1 MLIDPA
7 KTRRAVHRMKER
19 VAADAASTAGRLAT
33 RFQYVTRIEDLC
45 GARNTGLGVRPPGA
59 IHRHQRFCFSAGC
72 LGGKDSADL
81 ALSGVGRIAVVG
93 LY

>member
-19 VAADAASTAGRLAT
+19 VAADAPSTAGRLAT

-59 IHRHQRFCFSAGC
+59 IHRHQRFA
-72 LGGKDSADL
+72 L
-81 ALSGVGRIAVVG
+81 ALVA
-93 LY
+93 